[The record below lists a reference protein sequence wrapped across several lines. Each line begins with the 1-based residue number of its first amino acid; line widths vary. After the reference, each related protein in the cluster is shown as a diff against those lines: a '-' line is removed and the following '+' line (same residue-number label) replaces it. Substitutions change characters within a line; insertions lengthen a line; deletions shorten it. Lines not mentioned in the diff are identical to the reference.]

1 MTLISRPNCYWATLS
16 PGDLQWNPCLS
27 PCLSTWTVITWSGL
41 QAATVEHMQ
50 AELTKELWRAS
61 WEAQESERQ
70 ERTETQER
78 ETGSLGKGVRSFYGL
93 PECFQSV
100 TELSFVHFD
109 PISALF
115 NNTNFYLNLQGW
127 ELVFTAKSLLKLQRW
142 RGKGK
147 VSWDR

>member
-1 MTLISRPNCYWATLS
+1 MTLISRPNCCWASLS